1 MFMIRRSLNTGCT
14 PGLAVS
20 ANRQILYAL
29 MVGAV
34 MIGLSGCGQ
43 KGNLYLTDTS
53 SETIAIGTEA
63 SDDPNDY

>member
-1 MFMIRRSLNTGCT
+1 MIRRFSNTGCT
-14 PGLAVS
+14 PGLAVK

-29 MVGAV
+29 MVSAV

-63 SDDPNDY
+63 GDDPNDY